1 MSVTGLSSTLAAFVA
16 GTTYDDLPIRTR
28 EMAKRC
34 VLDALGVSLAATGH
48 ADVCRPF
55 RELAIEQGGR
65 PECTLLG
72 SDVRVPATAAAFANG
87 ALAHALDFEDSHDG
101 ALLHPNAPTIPAVLA
116 VSEAYGPVS
125 GRDVITA
132 VALGCDVACRMGL
145 ALDVALDRYGWY
157 PPPMIAAFG
166 ATAAVGKLL
175 GLDAAQLVDAFSLSL
190 CQATCSAELKT
201 SPHSDVRAIRDAFPA
216 QLAVTSALLARKGV
230 RGFDRPIEGTAGFF
244 ALYARGAYSPNA
256 LTGALGERFEID
268 RVSFKPWPSCRGTH
282 AFIEAAQ
289 ALARTHKIDAQAIES
304 IELVGSRINRMLAEP
319 LAQKQRPATAIDAKF
334 SLPFTVS
341 VALRRGNV
349 TLDDFTPEALQEE
362 GTLALAARVRYAV
375 SETLPDKGIE
385 TLHAS
390 MTIRMQ
396 DGRTLATEI
405 TEPLGS
411 ERRPVDDELLV
422 GKFRDC
428 ARRASHRPS
437 AESIDAWA
445 RQILSLEEVDDMR
458 PLVRSLG
465 VSG

>member
-1 MSVTGLSSTLAAFVA
+1 MSVTGLSSALAAFVA
-16 GTTYDDLPIRTR
+16 DTTYDDVPVRSR

-34 VLDALGVSLAATGH
+34 VLDAMGVSLAATG
-48 ADVCRPF
+48 AEVCRPF

-72 SDVRVPATAAAFANG
+72 SDVRVPAAAAAFANG

-116 VSEAYGPVS
+116 VSEAYGPIS

-132 VALGCDVACRMGL
+132 VVLGCEVACRMGL

-175 GLDAAQLVDAFSLSL
+175 KLDAAQLVDAFSLAL

-216 QLAVTSALLARKGV
+216 QLAVISALLARKGV
-230 RGFDRPIEGTAGFF
+230 RGFDRPLEGAAGFF
-244 ALYARGAYSPNA
+244 ALYARGAYAANV
-256 LTGALGERFEID
+256 LTDALGERFEID
-268 RVSFKPWPSCRGTH
+268 RISFKPWPSCRGTH

-289 ALARTHKIDAQAIES
+289 VLSRANDFDTRAIVA

-334 SLPFTVS
+334 SLPFTVA
-341 VALRRGNV
+341 VALQRGTV
-349 TLDDFTPEALQEE
+349 TLDDFSTAALQDEA
-362 GTLALAARVRYAV
+362 TLALAARVNYTV

-385 TLHAS
+385 TLRAA
-390 MTIRMQ
+390 MTIRLQ
-396 DGRTLATEI
+396 DGRSFAIEI
-405 TEPLGS
+405 AEPLGS
-411 ERRPVDDELLV
+411 ERRPVDDDLLI

-445 RQILSLEEVDDMR
+445 RQILALEECDDMR

-465 VSG
+465 M

>member
-1 MSVTGLSSTLAAFVA
+1 MSVTGLSSALAAFVA
-16 GTTYDDLPIRTR
+16 ETMYDDLPVRSR

-34 VLDALGVSLAATGH
+34 VLDAVGVSLAATR
-48 ADVCRPF
+48 AEVCRPF

-72 SDVRVPATAAAFANG
+72 SDVRVPAAAAAFANG

-116 VSEAYGPVS
+116 VSEAYGPIS

-157 PPPMIAAFG
+157 PPPLIAAFG

-175 GLDAAQLVDAFSLSL
+175 KLDAAQLVDAFSLAL

-230 RGFDRPIEGTAGFF
+230 RGFDRPLEGAAGFF
-244 ALYARGAYSPNA
+244 ALYARGAYTANV
-256 LTGALGERFEID
+256 LTDALGERFEID
-268 RVSFKPWPSCRGTH
+268 RISFKPWPSCRGTH

-289 ALARTHKIDAQAIES
+289 VLARAHELDTRAIAS
-304 IELVGSRINRMLAEP
+304 IELVGSRINRMLADP

-334 SLPFTVS
+334 SLPFTVA
-341 VALRRGNV
+341 VAFQRGTV
-349 TLDDFTPEALQEE
+349 TLDDFSAAALQDEA
-362 GTLALAARVRYAV
+362 TLELAARVNYAV

-385 TLHAS
+385 TLRAA

-396 DGRTLATEI
+396 DGRSFAIEI
-405 TEPLGS
+405 AEPLGS
-411 ERRPVDDELLV
+411 ERRPVDDDLLI

-437 AESIDAWA
+437 AESIDAWV
-445 RQILSLEEVDDMR
+445 RQLLSLEECNDMR
-458 PLVRSLG
+458 PFVRSLG
-465 VSG
+465 M